1 MSQTTKEEVIEIF
14 NGITSK
20 HHILSENEKD
30 LLDSLKFA
38 LIAEITRRG
47 KSSDHPLRVAKALE
61 TIYTGNDDDRNRNID
76 AFQHAL
82 NQSNLYPKTKRAAA
96 MVGIALAMT
105 ALIVGFA
112 MLCFFFPP
120 VLPLI
125 NIVLI
130 AAIVSAV
137 LAWEIKSNQGADV
150 LKTQKEGNLLCNFF
164 SQPKNTTMK
173 PDTTAVA
180 ITKPTNT

>member
-20 HHILSENEKD
+20 QNILPENEKA
-30 LLDSLKFA
+30 LLDSLKLA

-61 TIYTGNDDDRNRNID
+61 TIYTGSDDDRNENID
-76 AFQHAL
+76 AFHHEL

-164 SQPKNTTMK
+164 SQPKDTTMK